1 MATSKKTT
9 KESPAPLP
17 AAPVQD
23 LAVSEGQATES
34 PHLSVVIPYCKEY
47 AQGNE
52 LLFALRSWCRNARFP
67 FRIVVIGDAEDW
79 MDRGNLTLTECPRVS
94 DIPSVDTLHKLWV
107 AVNAPEVTESFIWTN
122 DDIYLMNPV
131 SMPHILLPKVL
142 GTLNPAAY
150 NGHYR
155 AAMERTIEM
164 LTEAGLPLLNYGTHT
179 PVMFEKQRLAELL
192 PEDQTDAKTGI
203 LYTSIYFNSRKD
215 IIGHPAKLDWRT
227 DPFLLPVV
235 SKSPDEK
242 LVNELLR
249 NKVFMNNA
257 RSGYSPWL
265 ESFLSR
271 RFPEKCPAE
280 L

>member
-1 MATSKKTT
+1 MTVKEKTQ
-9 KESPAPLP
+9 KEPAPV
-17 AAPVQD
+17 ASEPVQAID
-23 LAVSEGQATES
+23 DRMTAGSDACI
-34 PHLSVVIPYCKEY
+34 SVVIPYCKEY

-52 LLFALRSWCRNARFP
+52 LLFAIRSWYKNARFP
-67 FRIVVIGDAEDW
+67 FHIFVIGDAEDW
-79 MDRGNLTLTECPRVS
+79 MDGENVTWIDCPRVS

-107 AVNAPEVTESFIWTN
+107 AVNDPQVTESFIWTN

-131 SMPHILLPKVL
+131 SVPHIVLPKVL
-142 GTLNPAAY
+142 GPLNPKGY

-155 AAMERTIEM
+155 AAMEHTIEM

-179 PVMFEKQRLAELL
+179 PVMFKKSNLKALL
-192 PEDQTDAKTGI
+192 PGDDVNAKTGV
-203 LYTSIYFNSRKD
+203 LFTSLYFNSVNTA
-215 IIGHPAKLDWRT
+215 HPARLDWRT

-235 SKSPDEK
+235 SKAPDEK

-271 RFPEKCPAE
+271 RFPEKCVAE

>member
-1 MATSKKTT
+1 M
-9 KESPAPLP
+9 
-17 AAPVQD
+17 D
-23 LAVSEGQATES
+23 F
-34 PHLSVVIPYCKEY
+34 SVVIPYCKEY

-52 LLFALRSWCRNARFP
+52 LLFAIRSWYKNARFP
-67 FRIVVIGDAEDW
+67 FHIFVIGDAEDW
-79 MDRGNLTLTECPRVS
+79 MDGENVTWIDCPRVS
-94 DIPSVDTLHKLWV
+94 DIPSVDTLHKLHEILTYT
-107 AVNAPEVTESFIWTN
+107 AVTERFIWTN

-131 SMPHILLPKVL
+131 SVPHIVLPKVL

-150 NGHYR
+150 NGNYR

-179 PVMFEKQRLAELL
+179 PVMFKKSNLKALL
-192 PEDQTDAKTGI
+192 PADDVNAKTGV
-203 LYTSIYFNSRKD
+203 LFTSLYFNSVNTA
-215 IIGHPAKLDWRT
+215 HPARLDWRT

-235 SKSPDEK
+235 SKAPDEK

-271 RFPEKCPAE
+271 RFPDKCLCE

>member
-1 MATSKKTT
+1 MTVKEKTQ
-9 KESPAPLP
+9 KEPAPV
-17 AAPVQD
+17 ASEPVQAIED
-23 LAVSEGQATES
+23 RMTAGSDACI
-34 PHLSVVIPYCKEY
+34 SVVTPSCKEY

-52 LLFALRSWCRNARFP
+52 LLFAIRSWYKNARFP
-67 FRIVVIGDAEDW
+67 FHIFVIGDYEDW
-79 MDRGNLTLTECPRVS
+79 MDGENVTWIDCPRVS
-94 DIPSVDTLHKLWV
+94 DIPSVDTLHKLHEILTYT
-107 AVNAPEVTESFIWTN
+107 AVTEHFIWTN

-131 SMPHILLPKVL
+131 SVPHIVLPKVL
-142 GTLNPAAY
+142 GPLNPKGY

-179 PVMFEKQRLAELL
+179 PVMFKKSNLKALL
-192 PEDQTDAKTGI
+192 PDDDVNAKTGV
-203 LYTSIYFNSRKD
+203 LFTSLYFNSVNTA
-215 IIGHPAKLDWRT
+215 HPARLDWRT

-235 SKSPDEK
+235 SKAPDEK

-271 RFPEKCPAE
+271 RFPDKCPCE

>member
-1 MATSKKTT
+1 MTVKKKTQ
-9 KESPAPLP
+9 KEPAPV
-17 AAPVQD
+17 ASEPVQAIED
-23 LAVSEGQATES
+23 RMTAGSDACI
-34 PHLSVVIPYCKEY
+34 SVVIPYCKEY

-52 LLFALRSWCRNARFP
+52 LLFAIRSWYKNARFP
-67 FRIVVIGDAEDW
+67 FHIFVIGDAEDW
-79 MDRGNLTLTECPRVS
+79 MDGENVTWIDCPRVS
-94 DIPSVDTLHKLWV
+94 DIPSVDTLHKLHEILTYT
-107 AVNAPEVTESFIWTN
+107 AVTERFIWTN

-131 SMPHILLPKVL
+131 SVPHIVLPKVL
-142 GTLNPAAY
+142 GPLNPKGY

-179 PVMFEKQRLAELL
+179 PVMFKKSNLKALL
-192 PEDQTDAKTGI
+192 PGDDVNAKTGV
-203 LYTSIYFNSRKD
+203 LFTTLYFNSVNTA
-215 IIGHPAKLDWRT
+215 HPARLDWRT

-235 SKSPDEK
+235 SKAPDEK

-271 RFPEKCPAE
+271 RFPDKCPCE

>member
-1 MATSKKTT
+1 MTVKEKTQ
-9 KESPAPLP
+9 KEPAPV
-17 AAPVQD
+17 ASEPVQAIED
-23 LAVSEGQATES
+23 RMTAGSDACI
-34 PHLSVVIPYCKEY
+34 SVVIPYCKEY

-52 LLFALRSWCRNARFP
+52 LLFAIRSWYKNARFP
-67 FRIVVIGDAEDW
+67 FHIFVIGDAEDW
-79 MDRGNLTLTECPRVS
+79 MDGENVTWIDCPRVS
-94 DIPSVDTLHKLWV
+94 DIPSVDTLHKLHEILTYT
-107 AVNAPEVTESFIWTN
+107 AVTEHFVWTN

-131 SMPHILLPKVL
+131 SVPHIVLPKVL
-142 GTLNPAAY
+142 GPLNPKGY

-179 PVMFEKQRLAELL
+179 PVMFKKSNLKALL
-192 PEDQTDAKTGI
+192 PGDDVNAKAGV
-203 LYTSIYFNSRKD
+203 LFTSLYFNSVNTA
-215 IIGHPAKLDWRT
+215 HPARLDWRT

-235 SKSPDEK
+235 SKAPDEK

-271 RFPEKCPAE
+271 RFPDKCPCE

>member
-1 MATSKKTT
+1 MTTKKKTV
-9 KESPAPLP
+9 EEPVPVSAE
-17 AAPVQD
+17 PVQA
-23 LAVSEGQATES
+23 LTETTGGAIS
-34 PHLSVVIPYCKEY
+34 LSVVIPYCKEY

-52 LLFALRSWCRNARFP
+52 LLFAIRSWYKFAKFP
-67 FRIVVIGDAEDW
+67 FRIVVIGDREDW
-79 MDRGNLTLTECPRVS
+79 MDGENLTLIECPRVS
-94 DIPSVDTLHKLWV
+94 DIPSVDTLHKLNV
-107 AVNAPEVTESFIWTN
+107 AYDCKDVTERFIWSN
-122 DDIYLMNPV
+122 DDIYLVNPV
-131 SMPHILLPKVL
+131 SSPHILIPKVL
-142 GTLNPAAY
+142 GKLNPASY

-179 PVMFEKQRLAELL
+179 PVVFKKSNLSVLL
-192 PEDQTDAKTGI
+192 PENDVNAKTGV
-203 LYTSIYFNSRKD
+203 LFTSLYFNSVNTA
-215 IIGHPAKLDWRT
+215 HPARLDWKT

-235 SKSPDEK
+235 SKAPNEK
-242 LVNELLR
+242 LVNELLA

-271 RFPEKCPAE
+271 RFPDKCPCE

>member
-1 MATSKKTT
+1 MTVKEKTQ
-9 KESPAPLP
+9 KEPAPV
-17 AAPVQD
+17 ASEPVQAIED
-23 LAVSEGQATES
+23 RMTAGSDACI
-34 PHLSVVIPYCKEY
+34 SVVIPYCKEY

-52 LLFALRSWCRNARFP
+52 LLFAIRSWYKNARFP
-67 FRIVVIGDAEDW
+67 FHIFVIGDYEDW
-79 MDRGNLTLTECPRVS
+79 MDGENVTWIDCPRVS
-94 DIPSVDTLHKLWV
+94 DIPSVDTLHKLHEILTYT
-107 AVNAPEVTESFIWTN
+107 AVTEHFVWTN

-131 SMPHILLPKVL
+131 SVPHIVLPKVL
-142 GTLNPAAY
+142 GPLNPKGY

-179 PVMFEKQRLAELL
+179 PVMFKKSNLKALL
-192 PEDQTDAKTGI
+192 PGDDVNAKTGV
-203 LYTSIYFNSRKD
+203 LFTTLYFNSVNTA
-215 IIGHPAKLDWRT
+215 HPARLDWRT

-235 SKSPDEK
+235 SKAPDEK

-271 RFPEKCPAE
+271 RFPDKCPCE

>member
-1 MATSKKTT
+1 MTVKEKTQ
-9 KESPAPLP
+9 KEPAPV
-17 AAPVQD
+17 ASEPVQAIED
-23 LAVSEGQATES
+23 RMTAGSDACI
-34 PHLSVVIPYCKEY
+34 SVVIPYCKEY

-52 LLFALRSWCRNARFP
+52 LLFAIRSWYKNARFP
-67 FRIVVIGDAEDW
+67 FHIFVIGDYEDW
-79 MDRGNLTLTECPRVS
+79 MDGENVTWIDCPRVS
-94 DIPSVDTLHKLWV
+94 DIPSVDTLHKLHEILTYT
-107 AVNAPEVTESFIWTN
+107 AVTERFVWTN

-131 SMPHILLPKVL
+131 SVPHIVLPKVL
-142 GTLNPAAY
+142 GPLNPKGY

-179 PVMFEKQRLAELL
+179 PVMFKKSNLKALL
-192 PEDQTDAKTGI
+192 PGDDVNAKAGV
-203 LYTSIYFNSRKD
+203 LFTSLYFNSVNTA
-215 IIGHPAKLDWRT
+215 HPARLDWRT

-235 SKSPDEK
+235 SKAPDEK

-271 RFPEKCPAE
+271 RFPDKCPCE

>member
-1 MATSKKTT
+1 MAATKDVNKKV
-9 KESPAPLP
+9 SPAPVP
-17 AAPVQD
+17 QVPVQD
-23 LAVSEGQATES
+23 LAVSEGKATDS
-34 PHLSVVIPYCKEY
+34 PHLSVVIPYCKAM

-52 LLFALRSWCRNARFP
+52 LLFAIRSWFKYAQFP
-67 FRIVVIGDAEDW
+67 FHIFVIGDPEDW
-79 MDRGNLTLTECPRVS
+79 MDGENVTWIDCPRVS
-94 DIPSVDTLHKLWV
+94 DIPSVDTLHKLHEILTYT
-107 AVNAPEVTESFIWTN
+107 AVTEQFIWTN

-131 SMPHILLPKVL
+131 SYPHIALPKVL

-155 AAMERTIEM
+155 AAMERTVEI

-179 PVMFEKQRLAELL
+179 PVMFEKRFFENYV
-192 PEDQTDAKTGI
+192 PEDNFQAQTGV
-203 LYTSIYFNSRKD
+203 LFTSVYFNNLTH
-215 IIGHPAKLDWRT
+215 IGHPARLDWRT

-242 LVNELLR
+242 FVNELLK

-265 ESFLSR
+265 EAFLSR
-271 RFPEKCPAE
+271 RFPDKCPCE

>member
-1 MATSKKTT
+1 MTVKEKTQ
-9 KESPAPLP
+9 KEPAPV
-17 AAPVQD
+17 ASEPVQAID
-23 LAVSEGQATES
+23 DRMTAGSDACI
-34 PHLSVVIPYCKEY
+34 SVVIPYCKEY

-52 LLFALRSWCRNARFP
+52 LLFAIRSWYKNARFP
-67 FRIVVIGDAEDW
+67 FHIFVIGDYEDW
-79 MDRGNLTLTECPRVS
+79 MDGENVTWIDCPRVS
-94 DIPSVDTLHKLWV
+94 DIPSVDTLHKLHEILTYT
-107 AVNAPEVTESFIWTN
+107 AVTEHFIWTN

-131 SMPHILLPKVL
+131 SVPHIVLPKVL
-142 GTLNPAAY
+142 GPLNPKGY

-179 PVMFEKQRLAELL
+179 PVMFKKSNLKALL
-192 PEDQTDAKTGI
+192 PDDDVNAKTGV
-203 LYTSIYFNSRKD
+203 LFTSLYFNSVNTA
-215 IIGHPAKLDWRT
+215 HPARLDWRT

-235 SKSPDEK
+235 SKAPDEK

-271 RFPEKCPAE
+271 RFPDKCPCE

>member
-1 MATSKKTT
+1 MTVKEKTQ
-9 KESPAPLP
+9 KEPAPV
-17 AAPVQD
+17 ASEPVQAIED
-23 LAVSEGQATES
+23 RMTAGSDACI
-34 PHLSVVIPYCKEY
+34 SVVIPYCKEY

-52 LLFALRSWCRNARFP
+52 LLFAIRSWYKNARFP
-67 FRIVVIGDAEDW
+67 FHIFVIGDYEDW
-79 MDRGNLTLTECPRVS
+79 MDGENVTWIDCPRVS
-94 DIPSVDTLHKLWV
+94 DIPSVDTLHKLHEILTYT
-107 AVNAPEVTESFIWTN
+107 AVTEHFIWTN

-131 SMPHILLPKVL
+131 SVPHIVLPKVL
-142 GTLNPAAY
+142 GPLNPKGY

-155 AAMERTIEM
+155 AAMEHTIEM

-179 PVMFEKQRLAELL
+179 PVMFKKSNLKALL
-192 PEDQTDAKTGI
+192 PGDDVNAKTGV
-203 LYTSIYFNSRKD
+203 LFTSLYFNSVNTA
-215 IIGHPAKLDWRT
+215 HPARLDWRT

-235 SKSPDEK
+235 SKAPDEK

-271 RFPEKCPAE
+271 RFPDKCPCE

>member
-1 MATSKKTT
+1 MTVKEKTQ
-9 KESPAPLP
+9 KEPAQV
-17 AAPVQD
+17 ASEPVQAID
-23 LAVSEGQATES
+23 DRMTAGSDACI
-34 PHLSVVIPYCKEY
+34 SVVIPYCKEY

-52 LLFALRSWCRNARFP
+52 LLFAIRSWYKNARFP
-67 FRIVVIGDAEDW
+67 FHIFVIGDAEDW
-79 MDRGNLTLTECPRVS
+79 MDGENVTWIDCPRVS
-94 DIPSVDTLHKLWV
+94 DIPSVDTLHKLHEILTYT
-107 AVNAPEVTESFIWTN
+107 AVTERLIWTN

-131 SMPHILLPKVL
+131 SVPHIVLPKVL

-150 NGHYR
+150 NGNYR

-179 PVMFEKQRLAELL
+179 PVMFKKSNLKALL
-192 PEDQTDAKTGI
+192 PADDVNAKTGV
-203 LYTSIYFNSRKD
+203 LFTSLYFNSVNTA
-215 IIGHPAKLDWRT
+215 HPARLDWRT

-235 SKSPDEK
+235 SKAPDEK

-271 RFPEKCPAE
+271 RFPDKCLCE

>member
-1 MATSKKTT
+1 MTVKEKTQ
-9 KESPAPLP
+9 KEPAPV
-17 AAPVQD
+17 ASEPVQAIENRMTAGSD
-23 LAVSEGQATES
+23 ACI
-34 PHLSVVIPYCKEY
+34 SVVIPYCKEY

-52 LLFALRSWCRNARFP
+52 LLFAIRSWYKNARFP
-67 FRIVVIGDAEDW
+67 FHIFVIGDYEDW
-79 MDRGNLTLTECPRVS
+79 MDGENVTWIDCPRVS
-94 DIPSVDTLHKLWV
+94 DIPSVDTLHKLHEILTYT
-107 AVNAPEVTESFIWTN
+107 AVTERFIWTN

-131 SMPHILLPKVL
+131 SVPHIVLPKVL
-142 GTLNPAAY
+142 GPLNPKGY

-179 PVMFEKQRLAELL
+179 PVMFKKSNLKALL
-192 PEDQTDAKTGI
+192 PGDDVNAKAGV
-203 LYTSIYFNSRKD
+203 LFTSLYFNSVNTA
-215 IIGHPAKLDWRT
+215 HPARLDWRT

-235 SKSPDEK
+235 SKAPDEK

-271 RFPEKCPAE
+271 RFPDKCPCE

>member
-1 MATSKKTT
+1 MTVKEKTQ
-9 KESPAPLP
+9 KEPAPV
-17 AAPVQD
+17 ASEPVQAIED
-23 LAVSEGQATES
+23 KMTAGSDACI
-34 PHLSVVIPYCKEY
+34 SVVIPYCKEY

-52 LLFALRSWCRNARFP
+52 LLFAIRSWYKNARFP
-67 FRIVVIGDAEDW
+67 FHIFVIGDYEDW
-79 MDRGNLTLTECPRVS
+79 MDGENVTWIDCPRVS
-94 DIPSVDTLHKLWV
+94 DIPSVDTLHKLHEILTYT
-107 AVNAPEVTESFIWTN
+107 AVTERFVWTN

-131 SMPHILLPKVL
+131 SVPHIVLPKVL
-142 GTLNPAAY
+142 GPLNPKGY

-179 PVMFEKQRLAELL
+179 PVMFKKSNLKALL
-192 PEDQTDAKTGI
+192 PGDDVNAKAGV
-203 LYTSIYFNSRKD
+203 LFTSLYFNSVNTA
-215 IIGHPAKLDWRT
+215 HPARLDWRT

-235 SKSPDEK
+235 SKAPDEK

-271 RFPEKCPAE
+271 RFPDKCPCE

>member
-1 MATSKKTT
+1 MTVKEKTQ
-9 KESPAPLP
+9 KEPAPV
-17 AAPVQD
+17 ASEPVQAIED
-23 LAVSEGQATES
+23 RMTAGSDACI
-34 PHLSVVIPYCKEY
+34 SVVIPYCKEY

-52 LLFALRSWCRNARFP
+52 LLFAIRSWYKNARFP
-67 FRIVVIGDAEDW
+67 FHIFVIGDYEDW
-79 MDRGNLTLTECPRVS
+79 MDGENVTWIDCPRVS
-94 DIPSVDTLHKLWV
+94 DIPSVDTLHKLHEILTYT
-107 AVNAPEVTESFIWTN
+107 AVTEHFIWTN

-131 SMPHILLPKVL
+131 SVPHIVLPKVL
-142 GTLNPAAY
+142 GPLNPKGY

-155 AAMERTIEM
+155 AAMERTIGM

-179 PVMFEKQRLAELL
+179 PVMFKKSNLKALL
-192 PEDQTDAKTGI
+192 PDDDVNAKTGV
-203 LYTSIYFNSRKD
+203 LFTSLYFNSVNTA
-215 IIGHPAKLDWRT
+215 HPARLDWRT

-235 SKSPDEK
+235 SKAPDEK

-271 RFPEKCPAE
+271 RFPDKCPCE

>member
-1 MATSKKTT
+1 MTVKKKTQ
-9 KESPAPLP
+9 KEPAPV
-17 AAPVQD
+17 ASEPVQAID
-23 LAVSEGQATES
+23 DRMTAGSDACI
-34 PHLSVVIPYCKEY
+34 SVVIPYCKEY

-52 LLFALRSWCRNARFP
+52 LLFAIRSWYKNARFP
-67 FRIVVIGDAEDW
+67 FHIFVIGDAEDW
-79 MDRGNLTLTECPRVS
+79 MDGENVTWIDCPRVS
-94 DIPSVDTLHKLWV
+94 DIPSVDTLHKLHEILTYT
-107 AVNAPEVTESFIWTN
+107 AVTERFVWTN

-131 SMPHILLPKVL
+131 SVPHIVLPKVL
-142 GTLNPAAY
+142 GPLHPKGY

-179 PVMFEKQRLAELL
+179 PVMFKKSNLKALL
-192 PEDQTDAKTGI
+192 PGDDVNAKAGV
-203 LYTSIYFNSRKD
+203 LFTSLYFNSVNTA
-215 IIGHPAKLDWRT
+215 HPARLDWRT

-271 RFPEKCPAE
+271 RFPDKCPCE

>member
-1 MATSKKTT
+1 MTTKKKTV
-9 KESPAPLP
+9 EEPVPVSAE
-17 AAPVQD
+17 PVQA
-23 LAVSEGQATES
+23 LTETTGGAIS
-34 PHLSVVIPYCKEY
+34 LSVVIPYCKEY

-52 LLFALRSWCRNARFP
+52 LLFALRSWYRNARFP

-79 MDRGNLTLTECPRVS
+79 MDRENLTFIECPRVS
-94 DIPSVDTLHKLWV
+94 DIPSVDTLHKLRV
-107 AVNAPEVTESFIWTN
+107 ALDSAEVTERFIWTN

-131 SMPHILLPKVL
+131 SLAHIELPKVL
-142 GTLNPAAY
+142 GPLNPAAY

-164 LTEAGLPLLNYGTHT
+164 LTELGRPILNYGTHT
-179 PVMFEKQRLAELL
+179 PVVFGKEKLKDVLDELD
-192 PEDQTDAKTGI
+192 EEEIAKTG
-203 LYTSIYFNSRKD
+203 LLFTSYYFNHVNTA
-215 IIGHPAKLDWRT
+215 HPAKLDWKT

-235 SKSPDEK
+235 SKAPNEK
-242 LVNELLR
+242 LVNELLA

-271 RFPEKCPAE
+271 RFPDKCPCE

>member
-1 MATSKKTT
+1 MTTKKKTL
-9 KESPAPLP
+9 KEPVPVSAE
-17 AAPVQD
+17 PVQ
-23 LAVSEGQATES
+23 AMEKTTES
-34 PHLSVVIPYCKEY
+34 ACLSVVIPYCKEF

-52 LLFALRSWCRNARFP
+52 LLFALRSWYTFARFP
-67 FRIVVIGDAEDW
+67 FRIVVIGDREDW
-79 MDRGNLTLTECPRVS
+79 MDTENLTFIECERES

-107 AVNAPEVTESFIWTN
+107 AQNNPEVTERFIWSN
-122 DDIYLMNPV
+122 DDIYLVNPV
-131 SMPHILLPKVL
+131 SYPHIVIPKVL
-142 GTLNPAAY
+142 GKLNPAAY

-179 PVMFEKQRLAELL
+179 PVVFKKSNLSMLL
-192 PEDQTDAKTGI
+192 PADDLQAKVGV
-203 LYTSIYFNSRKD
+203 LFTSIYFNQVNTA
-215 IIGHPAKLDWRT
+215 HPVRLDWRT

-242 LVNELLR
+242 FVNELLK

-271 RFPEKCPAE
+271 RFPDKCPCE

>member
-1 MATSKKTT
+1 MTVKEKTQ
-9 KESPAPLP
+9 KEPAPV
-17 AAPVQD
+17 ASEPVQAIED
-23 LAVSEGQATES
+23 RMTAGSDACI
-34 PHLSVVIPYCKEY
+34 SVVIPYCKEY

-52 LLFALRSWCRNARFP
+52 LLFAIRSWYKNARFP
-67 FRIVVIGDAEDW
+67 FHIFVIGDYEDW
-79 MDRGNLTLTECPRVS
+79 MDGENVTWIDCPRVS
-94 DIPSVDTLHKLWV
+94 DIPSVDTLHKLHEILTYT
-107 AVNAPEVTESFIWTN
+107 AVTERFVWTN

-131 SMPHILLPKVL
+131 SVPHIVLPKVL
-142 GTLNPAAY
+142 GPLNPKGY

-155 AAMERTIEM
+155 AAMEHTIEM

-179 PVMFEKQRLAELL
+179 PVMFKKSNLKALL
-192 PEDQTDAKTGI
+192 PGDDVNAKTGV
-203 LYTSIYFNSRKD
+203 LFTTLYFNSVNTA
-215 IIGHPAKLDWRT
+215 HPARLDWRT

-235 SKSPDEK
+235 SKAPDEK

-271 RFPEKCPAE
+271 RFPDKCPCE

>member
-1 MATSKKTT
+1 MTVKEKTQ
-9 KESPAPLP
+9 KEPAPV
-17 AAPVQD
+17 ASEPVQAIED
-23 LAVSEGQATES
+23 RMTAGSDACI
-34 PHLSVVIPYCKEY
+34 SVVIPYCKEY

-52 LLFALRSWCRNARFP
+52 LLFAIRSWYKNARFP
-67 FRIVVIGDAEDW
+67 FHIFVIGDYEDW
-79 MDRGNLTLTECPRVS
+79 MDGENVTWIDCPRVS
-94 DIPSVDTLHKLWV
+94 DIPSVDTLHKLHEILTYT
-107 AVNAPEVTESFIWTN
+107 AVTERFVWTN

-131 SMPHILLPKVL
+131 SVPHIVLPKVL
-142 GTLNPAAY
+142 GPLNPKGY

-179 PVMFEKQRLAELL
+179 PVMFKKSNLKALL
-192 PEDQTDAKTGI
+192 PGDDVNAKAGV
-203 LYTSIYFNSRKD
+203 LFTSLYFNSVNTA
-215 IIGHPAKLDWRT
+215 HPARLDWRT

-235 SKSPDEK
+235 SKAPNEK

-271 RFPEKCPAE
+271 RFPDKCPCE

>member
-1 MATSKKTT
+1 MTTKKKTV
-9 KESPAPLP
+9 EEPVPVSAE
-17 AAPVQD
+17 PVQA
-23 LAVSEGQATES
+23 LTETTGGAIS
-34 PHLSVVIPYCKEY
+34 LSVVIPYCKEY

-52 LLFALRSWCRNARFP
+52 LLFALRSWYRNARFP

-79 MDRGNLTLTECPRVS
+79 MDRENLTFIECPRIS
-94 DIPSVDTLHKLWV
+94 DIPSVDTLQKLWV
-107 AVNAPEVTESFIWTN
+107 ALNVPEVTGRFIWTN
-122 DDIYLMNPV
+122 DDIYLVNPISPV
-131 SMPHILLPKVL
+131 HIELPKVL
-142 GTLNPAAY
+142 GPLNPAAY

-164 LTEAGLPLLNYGTHT
+164 LTELERPILNYGTHT
-179 PVMFEKQRLAELL
+179 PVVFGKETLKDVLDELD
-192 PEDQTDAKTGI
+192 EEEIAKTG
-203 LYTSIYFNSRKD
+203 LLFTSYYFNHVNTA
-215 IIGHPAKLDWRT
+215 HPAKLDWKT

-235 SKSPDEK
+235 SKAPNEK
-242 LVNELLR
+242 LVNELLA

-271 RFPEKCPAE
+271 RFPDKCPCE

>member
-1 MATSKKTT
+1 MTTKKKTQ
-9 KESPAPLP
+9 KEPVPVSAE
-17 AAPVQD
+17 PVQ
-23 LAVSEGQATES
+23 AMEQTAGSAC
-34 PHLSVVIPYCKEY
+34 LSVVIPYCKEF

-52 LLFALRSWCRNARFP
+52 LLFALRSWYKYAKFP
-67 FRIVVIGDAEDW
+67 FRIVIIGDREDW
-79 MDRGNLTLTECPRVS
+79 MDTENLTFIECPRIS

-107 AVNAPEVTESFIWTN
+107 ALNHPDVSERFIWSN
-122 DDIYLMNPV
+122 DDIYLVNPV
-131 SMPHILLPKVL
+131 SLAHIELPKVL
-142 GTLNPAAY
+142 GKLNPASY

-155 AAMERTIEM
+155 AAMERTINE
-164 LTEAGLPLLNYGTHT
+164 LTELGRPILNYGTHT
-179 PVMFEKQRLAELL
+179 PVIFEKKNFSGLL
-192 PEDQTDAKTGI
+192 PEDLEQAKAG
-203 LYTSIYFNSRKD
+203 LLFTSVYFNLLNEV
-215 IIGHPAKLDWRT
+215 HPVRLDWRT

-271 RFPEKCPAE
+271 RFPDKCPCE

>member
-1 MATSKKTT
+1 MTVKEKTQ
-9 KESPAPLP
+9 KEPAPV
-17 AAPVQD
+17 ASEPVQAID
-23 LAVSEGQATES
+23 DRMTAGSDACI
-34 PHLSVVIPYCKEY
+34 SVVIPYCKEY

-52 LLFALRSWCRNARFP
+52 LLFAIRSWYKNARFL
-67 FRIVVIGDAEDW
+67 FHIFVIGDAEDW
-79 MDRGNLTLTECPRVS
+79 MDGENVTWIDCPRVS
-94 DIPSVDTLHKLWV
+94 DIPSVDTLHKLHEILTYT
-107 AVNAPEVTESFIWTN
+107 AVTERFIWTN

-131 SMPHILLPKVL
+131 SVPHIVLPKVL

-150 NGHYR
+150 NGNYR

-179 PVMFEKQRLAELL
+179 PVMFKKSNLKALL
-192 PEDQTDAKTGI
+192 PGDDVNAKTGV
-203 LYTSIYFNSRKD
+203 LFTSLYFNSVNTA
-215 IIGHPAKLDWRT
+215 HPARLDWRT

-235 SKSPDEK
+235 SKAPDEK

-271 RFPEKCPAE
+271 RFPEKCVAE

>member
-23 LAVSEGQATES
+23 LTVSEGKATES

-52 LLFALRSWCRNARFP
+52 LLFAIRSWYKNARFP
-67 FRIVVIGDAEDW
+67 FHIFVIGDAEDW
-79 MDRGNLTLTECPRVS
+79 MDGENVTWIDCPRVS
-94 DIPSVDTLHKLWV
+94 DIPSVDTLHKLHEILTYT
-107 AVNAPEVTESFIWTN
+107 AVTERFIWTN

-131 SMPHILLPKVL
+131 SYAHIVVPKVR
-142 GTLNPAAY
+142 GMLNPSAFS
-150 NGHYR
+150 GHYR

-164 LTEAGLPLLNYGTHT
+164 LTEAGLPLLDYGTHT
-179 PVMFEKQRLAELL
+179 PVVFSKSKLKGML
-192 PEDQTDAKTGI
+192 PADDTKAQTGV
-203 LYTSIYFNSRKD
+203 LFTSLYFNTVNTA
-215 IIGHPAKLDWRT
+215 HPARLDWQT

-235 SKSPDEK
+235 TKSPNEK

-257 RSGYSPWL
+257 NSGYSPWL
-265 ESFLSR
+265 ESFLRR

>member
-1 MATSKKTT
+1 MTVKEKTQ
-9 KESPAPLP
+9 KEPAPV
-17 AAPVQD
+17 ASEPVQAIED
-23 LAVSEGQATES
+23 RMTAGSDACI
-34 PHLSVVIPYCKEY
+34 SVVIPYCKEY

-52 LLFALRSWCRNARFP
+52 LLFAIRSWYKNARFP
-67 FRIVVIGDAEDW
+67 FHIFVIGDAEDW
-79 MDRGNLTLTECPRVS
+79 MDGENVTWIDCPRVS
-94 DIPSVDTLHKLWV
+94 DIPSVDTLHKLHEILTYT
-107 AVNAPEVTESFIWTN
+107 AVTERFIWTN

-131 SMPHILLPKVL
+131 SVPHIVLPKVL

-179 PVMFEKQRLAELL
+179 PVMFKKSNLKALL
-192 PEDQTDAKTGI
+192 PGDDVNAKAGV
-203 LYTSIYFNSRKD
+203 LFTSLYFNSVNTA
-215 IIGHPAKLDWRT
+215 HPARLDWRT

-235 SKSPDEK
+235 SKAPDEK

-271 RFPEKCPAE
+271 RFPDKCPCE

>member
-1 MATSKKTT
+1 MTVKEKTQ
-9 KESPAPLP
+9 KEPAPV
-17 AAPVQD
+17 ASEPVQAIED
-23 LAVSEGQATES
+23 RMTAGSDACI
-34 PHLSVVIPYCKEY
+34 SVVIPYCKEY

-52 LLFALRSWCRNARFP
+52 LLFAIRSWYKNSRFP
-67 FRIVVIGDAEDW
+67 FHIFVIGDYEDW
-79 MDRGNLTLTECPRVS
+79 MDGENVTWIDCPRVS
-94 DIPSVDTLHKLWV
+94 DIPSVDTLHKLHEILTYT
-107 AVNAPEVTESFIWTN
+107 AVTERFVWTN

-131 SMPHILLPKVL
+131 SVPHIVLPKVL
-142 GTLNPAAY
+142 GPLNPKGY

-179 PVMFEKQRLAELL
+179 PVMFKKSNLKALL
-192 PEDQTDAKTGI
+192 PGDDVNAKAGV
-203 LYTSIYFNSRKD
+203 LFTSLYFNSVNTA
-215 IIGHPAKLDWRT
+215 HPARLDWRT

-235 SKSPDEK
+235 SKAPDEK

-271 RFPEKCPAE
+271 RFPDKCPCE

>member
-1 MATSKKTT
+1 MTTKKKTV
-9 KESPAPLP
+9 EEPVPVSAE
-17 AAPVQD
+17 PVQ
-23 LAVSEGQATES
+23 AMEPTAGSAC
-34 PHLSVVIPYCKEY
+34 LSVVIPYCKEY

-52 LLFALRSWCRNARFP
+52 LLFAIRSWYKYAKFP
-67 FRIVVIGDAEDW
+67 FRIIVIGDAEDW
-79 MDRGNLTLTECPRVS
+79 MDGENVTWIDCPRVS
-94 DIPSVDTLHKLWV
+94 DIPSVDTLHKLHEILTYT
-107 AVNAPEVTESFIWTN
+107 AVTERFIWTN

-131 SMPHILLPKVL
+131 SVPHIVLPKVL

-179 PVMFEKQRLAELL
+179 PVMFKKSNLKALL
-192 PEDQTDAKTGI
+192 PGDDVNAKAGV
-203 LYTSIYFNSRKD
+203 LFTSLYFNSVNTA
-215 IIGHPAKLDWRT
+215 HPARLDWRT

-235 SKSPDEK
+235 SKAPDEK

-271 RFPEKCPAE
+271 RFPEKCVAE